1 MNFKNIKNALCLSG
15 VILLASCNPSADKIG
30 KVLNEYNFIQ
40 LVPASNIYKA
50 GSIIHRENYDSST
63 EQPKRTFVGALCI
76 DKFAVDR
83 YSEKPRESAS
93 ETRQLRRLNN
103 VKFNVDAPTLKKVF
117 DLSATADAAEAVSL
131 KISDLKVSVYS
142 KEDLFNIR
150 ALLNDG
156 CRNIINTNITKHDNA
171 YQIRETLTASI
182 EFSVKFKA
190 NADADAKLKVIREL
204 GSIGAVVETTNSNKV
219 KGDGLV
225 YGIKWD
231 KIRTKL

>member
-1 MNFKNIKNALCLSG
+1 MIKNMKYVLFILSPIFLFG
-15 VILLASCNPSADKIG
+15 CNPSSDKIG
-30 KVLNEYNFIQ
+30 KAINEYNFIQ

-50 GSIIHRENYDSST
+50 GSIIHREKYDRST
-63 EQPKRTFVGALCI
+63 EQPSRTFIGSLCN

-83 YSEKPRESAS
+83 YSEEPRESAS
-93 ETRQLRRLNN
+93 ETRQLSRLNN
-103 VKFNVDAPTLKKVF
+103 ARFNVDALTLKKIF
-117 DLSATADAAEAVSL
+117 NLSTTAEAAETVNL

-156 CRNIINTNITKHDNA
+156 CRGIINKNIEIHDNA

-182 EFSVKFKA
+182 KFSVKLKA
-190 NADADAKLKVIREL
+190 NIDAEAKLKVIKEL
-204 GSIGAVVETTNSNKV
+204 GGIGAAVGIGSLTTVEGT
-219 KGDGLV
+219 GLV

-231 KIRTKL
+231 KIREKI